1 MGGHWSLAIKVLPTG
16 GKDFETASYKITVGY
31 S

>member
-1 MGGHWSLAIKVLPTG
+1 MGGHWGLAIMVLPAG
-16 GKDFETASYKITVGY
+16 GKDFETASHKITVGY